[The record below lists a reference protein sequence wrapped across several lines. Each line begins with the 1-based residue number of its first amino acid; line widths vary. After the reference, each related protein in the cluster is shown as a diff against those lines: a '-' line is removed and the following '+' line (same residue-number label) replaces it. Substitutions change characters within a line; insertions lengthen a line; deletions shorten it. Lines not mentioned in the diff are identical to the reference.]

1 MITILF
7 VTFCFYLLAE
17 LVKQGAAQKAR
28 KREMARQ
35 ARIEAEM
42 RRDREQRERIAR
54 EQKEQREA
62 MIAYEK
68 EMRRL
73 HLEQMREEKERQRL
87 EAEQAR
93 LEREQQK
100 QAEQIAKQEIR
111 LLALE
116 QKIALADHDIDF
128 YRPQVEQAEK
138 EIRELDN
145 KVWYFTQ
152 KGLPCEGYKTK
163 LEKKQKAL
171 HQIQTKLIKAEQA
184 KALAERQIEAA

>member
-1 MITILF
+1 MSMIKT
-7 VTFCFYLLAE
+7 LLA
-17 LVKQGAAQKAR
+17 
-28 KREMARQ
+28 
-35 ARIEAEM
+35 
-42 RRDREQRERIAR
+42 
-54 EQKEQREA
+54 
-62 MIAYEK
+62 
-68 EMRRL
+68 
-73 HLEQMREEKERQRL
+73 
-87 EAEQAR
+87 AEQAK
-93 LEREQQK
+93 LEREQAK

-184 KALAERQIEAA
+184 KALAERQIKAA

>member
-1 MITILF
+1 MSMIKT
-7 VTFCFYLLAE
+7 LLA
-17 LVKQGAAQKAR
+17 
-28 KREMARQ
+28 
-35 ARIEAEM
+35 
-42 RRDREQRERIAR
+42 
-54 EQKEQREA
+54 
-62 MIAYEK
+62 
-68 EMRRL
+68 
-73 HLEQMREEKERQRL
+73 
-87 EAEQAR
+87 AEQAK
-93 LEREQQK
+93 LEREQAK

>member
-1 MITILF
+1 MITIIF
-7 VTFCFYLLAE
+7 ITFCFYLIAE
-17 LVKQGAAQKAR
+17 LVKQGAARKAR

-35 ARIEAEM
+35 ARIREEM
-42 RRDREQRERIAR
+42 RRDREERERVAR
-54 EQKEQREA
+54 EQREQREA
-62 MIAYEK
+62 MIEYHRQLAEH
-68 EMRRL
+68 ERELRR
-73 HLEQMREEKERQRL
+73 QA
-87 EAEQAR
+87 AEQAR

-116 QKIALADHDIDF
+116 QRIALADHDIDF

>member
-1 MITILF
+1 MITIIGI
-7 VTFCFYLLAE
+7 TFLFYLVAE
-17 LVKQGAAQKAR
+17 IVKQSAVNKAR

-35 ARIEAEM
+35 ARIAEEMRKDREERRRIAEENKRIAAEQIAQAKALAQHEREM
-42 RRDREQRERIAR
+42 RRQA
-54 EQKEQREA
+54 
-62 MIAYEK
+62 
-68 EMRRL
+68 
-73 HLEQMREEKERQRL
+73 
-87 EAEQAR
+87 AEQAK

-116 QKIALADHDIDF
+116 QKIALADHDINF

>member
-1 MITILF
+1 MITIIGI
-7 VTFCFYLLAE
+7 TFLFYLVAE
-17 LVKQGAAQKAR
+17 IVKQSAVNKAR
-28 KREMARQ
+28 KREAQRQ
-35 ARIEAEM
+35 ARIAEEMRKDREERRRIAEENKRIAAEQIAQAKALAQHEREM
-42 RRDREQRERIAR
+42 RRQA
-54 EQKEQREA
+54 
-62 MIAYEK
+62 
-68 EMRRL
+68 
-73 HLEQMREEKERQRL
+73 
-87 EAEQAR
+87 AEQAK

-116 QKIALADHDIDF
+116 QRIALANHDIDF